1 MKTGCI
7 TVLFSIVMQ
16 LYTDYNCTLVAKR
29 LISILTKHPTM
40 MHLMCCVY
48 FIMIMMIM
56 LTLYILGYVNAKINL

>member
-1 MKTGCI
+1 MKTSCI

-16 LYTDYNCTLVAKR
+16 LYTDYNCILVAKR
-29 LISILTKHPTM
+29 LINILTKYPTM

-56 LTLYILGYVNAKINL
+56 LTLYILGYINSKINL